1 MACYGRPVTETLMAE
16 LRRYL
21 RFGESDE
28 AALRALSPHLEPHRR
43 RITEEFYD
51 RVREH
56 EGARLVFESDAQ
68 VERLKVTLVEW
79 MRTLCAGPWDEAYY
93 TQRARIGR
101 VHVRI
106 GLPQRY
112 MFAAMNLIRIS
123 LTKVAQE
130 AFANDAELG
139 QRVVGA
145 LAKIVDIELAI
156 MLETY
161 GDAYV
166 AKVQKLERREHDV
179 LVEQLAYSEAQYA
192 EIVEGSW
199 TLVATADAEG
209 RILVFNKRC
218 EELTGL
224 SRAEA
229 LGRDWF
235 ALFVEESEQ
244 KVVRGRCNEALLG
257 ARVLPYEG
265 AVQHSGGNRFRV
277 RWHFTTVPTAAGPLL
292 CALGLDVTEERDLQ
306 LRTRR
311 AERMASLGMMA
322 AGLAHEIRNPLNAA
336 HLQLTLLQRR
346 LGRTSGA
353 DVQGALE
360 ASALVQSEMS
370 RLAGLVDEFL
380 QFARPQPLRL
390 ARIDATQTMGEIVRL
405 MAPEAAGAGVLLRG
419 GEEGADPVRVEAD
432 DEKLKQVLLNL
443 VRNAIEAT
451 GEGGNITLR
460 AVAREGGALL
470 EVEDDGP
477 GLPSPEAPI
486 FEPFFTTKTSGT
498 GLGLAIV
505 HRIVSDHG
513 GRISVESRPG
523 RTVFSVVLPGAS
535 P

>member
-1 MACYGRPVTETLMAE
+1 MTETLMAE
-16 LRRYL
+16 MRRYL
-21 RFGESDE
+21 RFGAADE
-28 AALRALSPHLEPHRR
+28 EALRALGPHLEPHRR

-79 MRTLCAGPWDEAYY
+79 MRTVCAGPWDEAYY
-93 TQRARIGR
+93 AQRARIGR

-112 MFAAMNLIRIS
+112 MFAAMNLIRIAM
-123 LTKVAQE
+123 TKVALE
-130 AFANDAELG
+130 AFASDPEQG
-139 QRVVGA
+139 QRVMWA
-145 LAKIVDIELAI
+145 LAKIVDLELAI
-156 MLETY
+156 MLDTY
-161 GDAYV
+161 GASYL
-166 AKVQKLERREHDV
+166 AKVQALERREHDV
-179 LVEQLAYSEAQYA
+179 LVERLAYSEAQYA

-199 TLVATADAEG
+199 TLVSTTDAFG

-224 SRAEA
+224 TRAEA
-229 LGRDWF
+229 RGRDWF
-235 ALFVEESEQ
+235 ALFVEPS
-244 KVVRGRCNEALLG
+244 VCDLVRARCNEALLG
-257 ARVLPYEG
+257 ARVAPYEG
-265 AVQHSGGNRFRV
+265 TVTNAAGTRFRV

-311 AERMASLGMMA
+311 AERLASLGTMA

-336 HLQLTLLQRR
+336 HLQLTLVQRR
-346 LGRTSGA
+346 LSRPAGA
-353 DVQGALE
+353 EVKSALE
-360 ASALVQSEMS
+360 AAALVQSEMS
-370 RLAGLVDEFL
+370 RLASLVDEFL
-380 QFARPQPLRL
+380 DFARPQPLRL
-390 ARIDATQTMGEIVRL
+390 AKIDPAQTMGEIARL
-405 MAPEAAGAGVLLRG
+405 MTPEAVGAGVVLKSELV
-419 GEEGADPVRVEAD
+419 GAEAARVEAD
-432 DEKLKQVLLNL
+432 DERLKQVLLNL

-451 GEGGNITLR
+451 GAGGTVTLR
-460 AVAREGGALL
+460 AGAREGGALL

-477 GLPSPEAPI
+477 GLPSPDAPI
-486 FEPFFTTKTSGT
+486 FEPFFTTKSAGT

-505 HRIVSDHG
+505 HRIVGDHG
-513 GRISVESRPG
+513 GRITVESRPG